1 MFFWLKNTELAKERV
16 KIRVKEGGH
25 YIPEDVIERRYINGI
40 KNLFSIYLPMVDYTL
55 LFDNSEGNHELTA
68 EKNLNEKITVWNEVK
83 FNELKNKYDS
93 RK

>member
-40 KNLFSIYLPMVDYTL
+40 KNLFSIYLPMVDYAL
-55 LFDNSEGNHELTA
+55 LFDNSEGNHELIA
-68 EKNLNEKITVWNEVK
+68 EKNLNKKITVWNEVK

>member
-1 MFFWLKNTELAKERV
+1 
-16 KIRVKEGGH
+16 
-25 YIPEDVIERRYINGI
+25 
-40 KNLFSIYLPMVDYTL
+40 MVDYAL
-55 LFDNSEGNHELTA
+55 LFDNSEGNHELIA